1 MFSAKPYIP
10 CSLYPSKVQNLKI
23 NKCVIYVKCNLIYIY
38 AACFYVLGVILFFSA
53 ANNIYPQTRINLQ
66 LLYIC

>member
-23 NKCVIYVKCNLIYIY
+23 NKFFIYVKCNLIYIY
-38 AACFYVLGVILFFSA
+38 AACFYVLGVIQFFFSC
-53 ANNIYPQTRINLQ
+53 Q
-66 LLYIC
+66 